1 MKIFNSFLYLILY
14 LLLGAGTWFLFKN
27 YLSSSST
34 SKPYIANFSAMPIS
48 EYWQFLDVHD
58 GDTIKV
64 KKGKITEIIRLCG
77 IDAPEISQALGKESR
92 DYLRQLI
99 SAKSEVQIS
108 ISGTDRYNRKI
119 GEIFLGEKF
128 INEEMVKAGMA
139 YHYVKYSINCP
150 NRISLKNGEAIAKSK
165 KVGIWN
171 GEHEKPWDYRKSKR
185 NKTISKGNL

>member
-1 MKIFNSFLYLILY
+1 MGSC
-14 LLLGAGTWFLFKN
+14 TWFLFKN
-27 YLSSSST
+27 YLSGISSP
-34 SKPYIANFSAMPIS
+34 KPYITRFTTTSVS
-48 EYWQFLDVHD
+48 EYWQILDVHD

-64 KKGKITEIIRLCG
+64 KKGKITERIRLCG

-139 YHYVKYSINCP
+139 YHYSQYSKNCP
-150 NRISLKNGEAIAKSK
+150 NAISLKNGEAMPAASEAIAQQQHLG
-165 KVGIWN
+165 VWN
-171 GEHEKPWDYRKSKR
+171 GNYEKPWEYRKNKR
-185 NKTISKGNL
+185 NKQK